1 MTLCLSVT
9 SCGLY
14 KPYSRDVETSLP
26 ADIETS
32 TPIRWQDVFSDP
44 QLQALIEKALTR
56 NTDLAAAQLRLQ
68 EAEATLKTARLGLLP
83 SVNASAN
90 ATTADFTSVSSSL
103 EGLASWQLDI
113 FAAKTNA
120 TRKARAAWQESE
132 DYVHAVHTQLIARV
146 AELYYTLALLREQRA
161 VTAESSALWEQTIE
175 KTRAMK
181 EAGMVTDA
189 ALAQYEATYWSTV
202 ASLADYDKNLRMTEN
217 SLRSLLLLS
226 PLSAD
231 GEETIIPSATFGTTE
246 AEAPVDV
253 ARALH
258 GTTMTLLL
266 SDDQYGVQLAQLAAR
281 PDVRMAE
288 EQLMQAYYDVAI
300 ARASLYPSVTLTGN
314 ARTLSFESIA
324 TQVAGALSMPLFN
337 AGSNRAKVTIAKA
350 KREEARGHFEQTLC
364 DAALEVDDV
373 VNKLGTAQAKSE
385 SLAAQVT
392 SLERA
397 VESTGYLMEYGTSNT
412 TYLDVLTARRSLLSA
427 QLSQL
432 SNRYDELASLIALY
446 QALGGE

>member
-1 MTLCLSVT
+1 MLAHLF
-9 SCGLY
+9 
-14 KPYSRDVETSLP
+14 RD
-26 ADIETS
+26 
-32 TPIRWQDVFSDP
+32 
-44 QLQALIEKALTR
+44 
-56 NTDLAAAQLRLQ
+56 
-68 EAEATLKTARLGLLP
+68 
-83 SVNASAN
+83 
-90 ATTADFTSVSSSL
+90 
-103 EGLASWQLDI
+103 
-113 FAAKTNA
+113 
-120 TRKARAAWQESE
+120 
-132 DYVHAVHTQLIARV
+132 
-146 AELYYTLALLREQRA
+146 LLREQRA

-324 TQVAGALSMPLFN
+324 TQLAGALSMPLFN